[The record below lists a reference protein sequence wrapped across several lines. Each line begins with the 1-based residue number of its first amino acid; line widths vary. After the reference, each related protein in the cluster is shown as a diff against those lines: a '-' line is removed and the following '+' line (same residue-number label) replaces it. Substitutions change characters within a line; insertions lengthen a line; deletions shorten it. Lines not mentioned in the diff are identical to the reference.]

1 MKRNLANLANF
12 GGNLANFGEFW
23 RKFGEISD
31 EIWRILA
38 ELHSGK

>member
-1 MKRNLANLANF
+1 MKRNLANFANFGGILANF
-12 GGNLANFGEFW
+12 GGILA
-23 RKFGEISD
+23 